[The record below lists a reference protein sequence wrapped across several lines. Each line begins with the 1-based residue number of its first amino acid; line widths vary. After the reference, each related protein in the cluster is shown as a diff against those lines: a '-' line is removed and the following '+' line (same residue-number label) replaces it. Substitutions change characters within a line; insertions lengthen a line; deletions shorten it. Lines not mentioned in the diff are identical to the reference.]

1 MSEIHNNIEMCRV
14 EFLDQLEQASS
25 ADEIQDLKVKYLGK
39 KGKVT
44 SLLKTLGSLPP
55 EKRPA
60 VGQLVNKLRDEI
72 EEQLSIRKT
81 FLEEKEWEEA
91 EQKEFID
98 VTLPSRGRTWGAFHP
113 VAQVTIDV
121 INILSGLGFSVAL
134 GPEIEDDF
142 HNFEALNIPSF
153 HPARDMQ
160 DTFYFDEKHLLRT
173 HTSPVQVRSMLK
185 YGAPLRIVCPGK
197 VYRRD
202 SDPTHSPMF
211 HQLEGL
217 LVDKDIA
224 IADLKGCL
232 EVLVNSI
239 FGRPLKARYRA
250 SYFPFTEPSLELDVE
265 CVECSGKN
273 PQCRICKGTGW
284 LEIGGLGMV
293 HPNVLR
299 AGGIDPNVYNGF
311 AWGMGLDRLAL
322 LKYKLT
328 DLRVLFEGNVPY
340 LLSGRCK
347 SC

>member
-1 MSEIHNNIEMCRV
+1 M
-14 EFLDQLEQASS
+14 
-25 ADEIQDLKVKYLGK
+25 
-39 KGKVT
+39 
-44 SLLKTLGSLPP
+44 
-55 EKRPA
+55 
-60 VGQLVNKLRDEI
+60 GQLVNKLRDEI

>member
-1 MSEIHNNIEMCRV
+1 MS
-14 EFLDQLEQASS
+14 
-25 ADEIQDLKVKYLGK
+25 
-39 KGKVT
+39 
-44 SLLKTLGSLPP
+44 
-55 EKRPA
+55 
-60 VGQLVNKLRDEI
+60 
-72 EEQLSIRKT
+72 
-81 FLEEKEWEEA
+81 
-91 EQKEFID
+91 
-98 VTLPSRGRTWGAFHP
+98 
-113 VAQVTIDV
+113 
-121 INILSGLGFSVAL
+121 
-134 GPEIEDDF
+134 
-142 HNFEALNIPSF
+142 
-153 HPARDMQ
+153 
-160 DTFYFDEKHLLRT
+160 
-173 HTSPVQVRSMLK
+173 
-185 YGAPLRIVCPGK
+185 GK

-202 SDPTHSPMF
+202 SDRSFTF